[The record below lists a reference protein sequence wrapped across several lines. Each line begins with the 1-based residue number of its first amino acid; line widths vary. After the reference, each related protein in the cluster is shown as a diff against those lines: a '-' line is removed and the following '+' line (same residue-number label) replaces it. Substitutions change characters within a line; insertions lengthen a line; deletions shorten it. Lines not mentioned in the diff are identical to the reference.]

1 MLVEIKVGINK
12 VRCNVARIFLNFV
25 DQRRIEFVRFV
36 HALYVTARV
45 F

>member
-25 DQRRIEFVRFV
+25 DQKGGSN
-36 HALYVTARV
+36 L
-45 F
+45 